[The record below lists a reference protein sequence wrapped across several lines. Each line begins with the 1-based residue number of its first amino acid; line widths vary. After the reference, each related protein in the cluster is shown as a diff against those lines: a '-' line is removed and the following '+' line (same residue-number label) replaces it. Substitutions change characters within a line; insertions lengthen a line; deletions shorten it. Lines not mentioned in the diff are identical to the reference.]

1 MRILFIADPLD
12 HFKIQKD
19 STFAMMEEAA
29 RRGHAIASADAS
41 SLALEGGRI
50 MVDADGLTLTGAA
63 NPWYRRGDCYRQPL
77 SGFNAVVMRKD
88 PPFDLEYFYTTHLFT
103 LAEQQGIKV
112 FSSGQALRDFN
123 EKLAI
128 LQFPELIAPTLVSSE
143 IGRLH
148 AFVNQH
154 FDAIL
159 KPLDGMGGSGIF
171 RVRPDDPNLN
181 VILET
186 ITLNSSRTVMAQ
198 RYIPEIRNGDKRV
211 LVIDGKPVDYC
222 LARIPKAGE
231 TRGNLA
237 AGGRGEV
244 RELSAR
250 DREIA
255 EIVGPELRR
264 RGILLAGLDVIG
276 DYLTEINVTSPTCMR
291 EIMNHTDLNVAA
303 LFIDALERAAD
314 PHAGATV

>member
-12 HFKIQKD
+12 HFKIEKD
-19 STFAMMEEAA
+19 STFAMMEEAS
-29 RRGHAIASADAS
+29 RRGHAIAAAEAS
-41 SLALEGGRI
+41 SLAMEGGRI
-50 MVDADGLTLTGAA
+50 MVDADALTLTGESKPGA
-63 NPWYRRGDCYRQPL
+63 WYRLGDCYRQPL
-77 SGFNAVVMRKD
+77 AGFNAVVMRKD
-88 PPFDLEYFYTTHLFT
+88 PPFDLEYLYTTQLFT
-103 LAEQQGIKV
+103 LAEQQGIKI
-112 FSSGQALRDFN
+112 FTSGQALRDFN

-128 LQFPELIAPTLVSSE
+128 LQFPEFIPPTLVSSN

-181 VILET
+181 VILES
-186 ITLNSSRTVMAQ
+186 ITLNGARTVMAQ
-198 RYIPEIRNGDKRV
+198 RFVPEIRNGDKRV

-244 RELSAR
+244 RELTAR

-255 EIVGPELRR
+255 EAVGPELRR

-276 DYLTEINVTSPTCMR
+276 DYLTEVNVTSPTCMR
-291 EIMNHTDLNVAA
+291 EIMNHSELNVAS
-303 LFIDALERAAD
+303 LYIDALERAVDA
-314 PHAGATV
+314 H

>member
-12 HFKIQKD
+12 HFKIHKD
-19 STFAMMEEAA
+19 TTFAMMEAAA
-29 RRGHAIASADAS
+29 RRGHALSVAQAHDMAV
-41 SLALEGGRI
+41 EGGRI
-50 MVDADGLTLTGAA
+50 MVDASTVTLTGETD
-63 NPWYRRGDCYRQPL
+63 PWHRLSDCYRQPL
-77 SGFNAVVMRKD
+77 SGFNVVVMRKD

-103 LAEQQGIKV
+103 LAEQQGIKI
-112 FSSGQALRDFN
+112 FTSGQALRDFN

-128 LQFPELIAPTLVSSE
+128 LRFPELTAPTLVTSE
-143 IGRLH
+143 IGRIR
-148 AFVNQH
+148 AFVNQQ
-154 FDAIL
+154 FDAII
-159 KPLDGMGGSGIF
+159 KPLDGMGGGGIF

-186 ITLNSSRTVMAQ
+186 ATQWSQRTVMVQ

-237 AGGRGEV
+237 AGGRGET
-244 RELSAR
+244 RELTAR

-255 EIVGPELRR
+255 ETVGPFLRSQ
-264 RGILLAGLDVIG
+264 GILLAGLDIIG
-276 DYLTEINVTSPTCMR
+276 DYLTEINVTSPTCFR
-291 EIMNHTDLNVAA
+291 EIMNHSGLDVAS
-303 LFIDALERAAD
+303 LYIDALERAVAS
-314 PHAGATV
+314 